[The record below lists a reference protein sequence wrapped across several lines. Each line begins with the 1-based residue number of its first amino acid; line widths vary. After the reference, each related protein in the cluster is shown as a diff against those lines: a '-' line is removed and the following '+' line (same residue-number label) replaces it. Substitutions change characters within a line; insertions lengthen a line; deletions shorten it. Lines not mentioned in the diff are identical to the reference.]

1 MARFVYVVRF
11 HENNNNHSN
20 VKTFKTTARSSKD
33 AAKHLKKKGQ
43 IVSVRK
49 VKKVL

>member
-11 HENNNNHSN
+11 HENNNHSN
-20 VKTFKTTARSSKD
+20 TKTFKTTARSSKD

>member
-11 HENNNNHSN
+11 HENNNHSN